1 MAFGRHFRRLI
12 TPPVRS
18 DREISR
24 DVAEEV
30 AFHIEMRTSEL
41 VALGHSPAEAEG
53 RARAEFGDEV
63 RARRALAEEDRVAEQ
78 ERRRGRWWG
87 DLRLDVRFAARQL
100 RRSPAFTLV
109 AVLTLA
115 LGIGATTAIVSA
127 VRAILLQPL
136 PLREPGSL
144 VRLYS
149 SSPRTDRTALS
160 VADFADYARE
170 TRSFSGLASFYQTT
184 TNLSGEG
191 EPERLQLARVD
202 AHWFD
207 LLGVRPLHGRT
218 FRPGED
224 AEGAP
229 GVAVLADGFWRS
241 RFGADPAVIGRR
253 IILDGEPVEVIG
265 MVSEGTAFPAG
276 RDLWSTTRY
285 TAGDRSDAQRGARWI
300 AALGRLR
307 PGATLAQ
314 ANAELAAIA
323 RRLAERDPR
332 HNTGFS
338 THAMPLHESIVGE
351 FQRPLLVLLGAVTL
365 VALIA
370 CANVA
375 GLLLARTSARETEV
389 AVRVALG
396 AGRGRIVRQLM
407 TESLLLSLAGAVGA
421 FVLAVIGT
429 RLLVHFAPSQ
439 IPRLDDVRVDGAM
452 FAFALLLATV
462 TGLAF
467 GLAPAL
473 QAASRELQPRLKEGA
488 RGAAGHQ
495 RGVRVRRLL
504 VVSELALSIML
515 LAGAG
520 LLLRSF
526 ARLRAVDPGFRPA
539 GLTSFTVVIPEA
551 RYTTLESQRRFTRDA
566 LERLRAIPGVEVAG
580 ASFGLP
586 LTGTRFS
593 LTFTIDR
600 KEAASAADEP
610 TGQVRVASTDYFRTM
625 GIPVVRGRV
634 FTSEDTYEAPQR
646 VVVSEALARR
656 WFPDEDP
663 IGRYIET
670 GWGREGR
677 RLGGTIVGIVGDVK
691 QLGLAADAPPAFY
704 AAAEQ
709 WPTDEVTFIVRA
721 STPHER
727 LVPALRELVRELDA
741 DLPIFDVRTGDQLVA
756 GILAQPRFYLL
767 LLGGFAAV
775 ALTLGGVGIYGI
787 IAYTVRQRTREI
799 GVRMALG
806 ASGGR
811 IVRMVVGEGLAMAG
825 VGIAFGLAGASALSG
840 VLRDLLFDVGTR
852 DGVTFAGVSLLLAL
866 VAIAACAVPA
876 RIAAGVSPQQ
886 ALRGE

>member
-1 MAFGRHFRRLI
+1 MPFGRRFRRLV
-12 TPPVRS
+12 TPPARS

-41 VALGHSPAEAEG
+41 VAQGHPPAEAAA
-53 RARAEFGDEV
+53 RARAEFGDET
-63 RARRALAEEDRVAEQ
+63 RARRALAEEDRVAER
-78 ERRRGRWWG
+78 ERRRARWWD

-100 RRSPAFTLV
+100 RRSPAFAAI

-115 LGIGATTAIVSA
+115 LGIGATTAIMSA
-127 VRAILLQPL
+127 VRGILLQPL
-136 PLREPGSL
+136 PLRDPASL

-149 SSPRTDRTALS
+149 SSPRTSRTALS
-160 VADFADYARE
+160 VADFTDYARE

-191 EPERLQLARVD
+191 DPERLQLARVD
-202 AHWFD
+202 ANWFD
-207 LLGVRPLHGRT
+207 LLGIRPLHGRT
-218 FRPGED
+218 FRPDED
-224 AEGAP
+224 ADGAP
-229 GVAVLADGFWRS
+229 AVAVLAEGFWRT
-241 RFGADPAVIGRR
+241 RYGADPGIIGRR

-265 MVSEGTAFPAG
+265 IVSAATAFPAG

-285 TAGDRSDAQRGARWI
+285 AAEDRTDAQRGARWI
-300 AALGRLR
+300 QAVARLR
-307 PGATLAQ
+307 PEATLAQ

-332 HNTGFS
+332 HNTGFN
-338 THAMPLHESIVGE
+338 TQAIPLQESIVGE
-351 FQRPLLVLLGAVTL
+351 FRRPLLVLLGAVVL
-365 VALIA
+365 VAFIA

-375 GLLLARTSARETEV
+375 GLLLARTAARETEV

-396 AGRGRIVRQLM
+396 AGRGRIVRQLV
-407 TESLLLSLAGAVGA
+407 TESVMLSLAGAVGA
-421 FVLAVIGT
+421 FALAVIGT
-429 RLLVHFAPSQ
+429 RLLVHFAPAQ
-439 IPRLDDVRVDGAM
+439 IPRLDAVRVDGGM
-452 FAFALLLATV
+452 FAFTLLLAAL
-462 TGLAF
+462 TGLVF

-473 QAASRELQPRLKEGA
+473 HAAARDLQLRL
-488 RGAAGHQ
+488 RQRAAGH
-495 RGVRVRRLL
+495 RRAVRLRRML

-526 ARLRAVDPGFRPA
+526 AALRAVDPGFRPE
-539 GLTSFTVVIPEA
+539 GLTAFTVVVPES
-551 RYTTLESQRRFTRDA
+551 RYTLEAQRRFTRDV
-566 LERLRAIPGVEVAG
+566 LERLRAMPGVEVAG

-625 GIPVVRGRV
+625 GIPVLRGRA
-634 FTSEDTYEAPQR
+634 FTAEDRYEAPPR
-646 VVVSEALARR
+646 VVISEGLARR
-656 WFPDEDP
+656 WFPDQDP

-677 RLGGTIVGIVGDVK
+677 RLGGTIVGVVGDVK
-691 QLGLAADAPPAFY
+691 QFGLAADAPPAFY
-704 AAAEQ
+704 AAADQ

-721 STPHER
+721 STPHAR
-727 LVPALRELVRELDA
+727 LVPLLRALVRELDA
-741 DLPIFDVRTGDQLVA
+741 DLPIFDARTGEQLVA

-767 LLGGFAAV
+767 LLAGFATV
-775 ALTLGGVGIYGI
+775 ALVLGAVGIYGI
-787 IAYTVRQRTREI
+787 VAYTVRQRTREI

-806 ASGGR
+806 ASRGR
-811 IVRMVVGEGLAMAG
+811 VMRMVVGEGLTMAAIG
-825 VGIAFGLAGASALSG
+825 IGLGLVGAFALSG
-840 VLRDLLFDVGTR
+840 ALHDLLFSVGTR
-852 DGVTFAGVSLLLAL
+852 DGVTFAAVALLLAL
-866 VAIAACAVPA
+866 VAILASAVPA
-876 RIAAGVSPQQ
+876 RMAARVSPQH